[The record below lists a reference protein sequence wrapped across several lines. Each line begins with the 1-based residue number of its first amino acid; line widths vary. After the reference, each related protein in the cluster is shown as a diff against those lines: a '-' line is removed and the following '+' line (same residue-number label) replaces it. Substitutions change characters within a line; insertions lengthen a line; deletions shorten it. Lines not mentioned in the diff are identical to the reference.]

1 VKICSA
7 GRCGHAFKGV
17 ESYRILHRPSW
28 QVASPPSYKPSSARL
43 KRVGWRFRFSYARPA
58 SSWLSP
64 GPKAQDLGLTPL
76 PCLPIILCG
85 RPFHNCGLLR
95 QRTGA
100 ELASRAERGTGER
113 GGRDDIEGDRQR
125 PGQPVTA
132 HMIPTPPWGL
142 TPIFATLSQR
152 RLPYARRLVGRC
164 QSTPRRRKHY
174 QYDDKDKA
182 YSL

>member
-1 VKICSA
+1 MSA

-28 QVASPPSYKPSSARL
+28 QFASPPSYKPSSARL

-64 GPKAQDLGLTPL
+64 GPIGPGPRSHTPHMPSDNTL
-76 PCLPIILCG
+76 WTAIPQL
-85 RPFHNCGLLR
+85 RVLR

-125 PGQPVTA
+125 PGQPVAA

-174 QYDDKDKA
+174 QYYAKDKA